1 MRERFFLSRLFR
13 ESLLTPC
20 KPSTLEAGAG
30 EGCIIPSPA
39 SRRVRGLGQSPKVW
53 VTESR
58 MNVVEESSEGQA

>member
-1 MRERFFLSRLFR
+1 M
-13 ESLLTPC
+13 
-20 KPSTLEAGAG
+20 TLEGVVG
-30 EGCIIPSPA
+30 EGLSSPAAA